1 MTPQTTDQLLHSVLS
16 LEWMEESFLH
26 LREAAQEYEEEV
38 VESLFNLLKL
48 KFCPDTYEL
57 ATQEVDESRDV
68 SMAMSEG
75 SSPSEFEGIR
85 M

>member
-1 MTPQTTDQLLHSVLS
+1 
-16 LEWMEESFLH
+16 MEESFLH

-68 SMAMSEG
+68 PMAMSEG
-75 SSPSEFEGIR
+75 ISPSEFEGVC

>member
-16 LEWMEESFLH
+16 LEWIEESFLH

-57 ATQEVDESRDV
+57 ATQESENEVENGDV
-68 SMAMSEG
+68 VAMAMRGDECLEANG
-75 SSPSEFEGIR
+75 
-85 M
+85 